1 MNASLFSRLLCYL
14 GLVVFSLASIPLSA
28 KTEVELGKKIVT
40 PSYAKAAELFGL
52 LINDL
57 SQDEFERHLKSMG
70 MSPYPSYQA
79 GKANYSLGERGILGI
94 RQISVHYNNYNFV
107 ERIELHGRVEN
118 VKQRSSLGNLL
129 SKKYGPPMAGFVKD
143 GFGRAQWRFE
153 DGTLVELHNTTYEVT
168 VSYRDL
174 IPKRKT
180 VSGEINVQALKDK
193 L

>member
-1 MNASLFSRLLCYL
+1 MNTSVFSRLLCCL
-14 GLVVFSLASIPLSA
+14 GLISFALLSLTISA
-28 KTEVELGKKIVT
+28 EEEIELGKKDVP
-40 PSYAKAAELFGL
+40 PSYAKSAELFGL

-57 SQDEFERHLKSMG
+57 SQEEFERHLRSMG

-79 GKANYSLGERGILGI
+79 GTANYSLGDKGILGI

-129 SKKYGPPMAGFVKD
+129 FKKYGPPMAGFVKD
-143 GFGRAQWRFE
+143 GFGRAQWRFA

-174 IPKRKT
+174 IPKRKS
-180 VSGEINVQALKDK
+180 VSGEINVQALKDR

>member
-1 MNASLFSRLLCYL
+1 MNTSLFSRLICFL
-14 GLVVFSLASIPLSA
+14 GVVSFTLISAPLTA
-28 KTEVELGKKIVT
+28 EEEVELGQQAPPPV
-40 PSYAKAAELFGL
+40 YAKSAELFGL

-57 SQDEFERHLKSMG
+57 SQEEFERHLRSMG
-70 MSPYPSYQA
+70 MSPYPSYEK
-79 GKANYSLGERGILGI
+79 GKANYSLGDKGILGI

-107 ERIELHGRVEN
+107 ERIELHGVVEN

-129 SKKYGPPMAGFVKD
+129 SKKYGPPMAGFVRD

-153 DGTLVELHNTTYEVT
+153 DGTLVELHNTTFEVS

-174 IPKRKT
+174 IPKRKA
-180 VSGEINVQALKDK
+180 VSGEINVQALKDR

>member
-1 MNASLFSRLLCYL
+1 MNTSSFSRLLCC
-14 GLVVFSLASIPLSA
+14 FSIISACFVSISVSSE
-28 KTEVELGKKIVT
+28 EVELGKPEPAPV
-40 PSYAKAAELFGL
+40 YAKSAELFGL

-57 SQDEFERHLKSMG
+57 SQEEFEKHLRSMG
-70 MSPYPSYQA
+70 MSPYPSYKE
-79 GKANYSLGERGILGI
+79 GKANYSLGDKGILGI

-107 ERIELHGRVEN
+107 ERIELHGLVEN

-129 SKKYGPPMAGFVKD
+129 SKKYGPPMAGFVRD
-143 GFGRAQWRFE
+143 GFGRAQWRFD
-153 DGTLVELHNTTYEVT
+153 DGTLVELRNTTFEVT

-180 VSGEINVQALKDK
+180 VSGEINVQALKDR